1 MQNAGTQQNSGRPTS
16 KEHRAPQDEQMGTND
31 TQSEFSVHEAR
42 QAAAKE
48 ENEQRQQQQ
57 QQDAKTDSQEERMS
71 AQARDTQ
78 SEFSVGQR
86 LREDSQGNQGK

>member
-1 MQNAGTQQNSGRPTS
+1 MQNSGPRSNTGRTTS
-16 KEHRAPQDEQMGTND
+16 KEHRMPQGEQMGTND

-57 QQDAKTDSQEERMS
+57 QNASEAKQEDRMS
-71 AQARDTQ
+71 AQARDSQ
-78 SEFSVGQR
+78 SEFSVEER
-86 LREDSQGNQGK
+86 LRKDQ

>member
-16 KEHRAPQDEQMGTND
+16 KEHRVPQDDQMGTND

-48 ENEQRQQQQ
+48 ENEQRQQQG
-57 QQDAKTDSQEERMS
+57 AKTDSQEERMS

>member
-16 KEHRAPQDEQMGTND
+16 KEHRVPHDEQMGTND

-48 ENEQRQQQQ
+48 ENEQRQQQSA
-57 QQDAKTDSQEERMS
+57 DAESQGKRMS
-71 AQARDTQ
+71 AQAPDTQ
-78 SEFSVGQR
+78 SEFTVGQR
-86 LREDSQGNQGK
+86 LREGSQGNQGK